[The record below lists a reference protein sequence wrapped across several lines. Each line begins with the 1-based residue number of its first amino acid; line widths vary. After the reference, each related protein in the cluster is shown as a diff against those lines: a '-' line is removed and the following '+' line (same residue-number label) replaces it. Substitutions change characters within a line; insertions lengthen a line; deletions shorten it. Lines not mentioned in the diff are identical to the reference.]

1 MKNIMLFII
10 GVVILLLETF
20 LTNFLNASVSINF
33 LLVFIILIS
42 LYYDKNYSLV
52 LGGIL
57 GLISDLVSGGIIGV
71 TGVLFLA
78 TSYFISSIE
87 KSIFKDDKKIICL
100 LVYIVSAGY
109 SLLNGVVSAIFFVPP
124 SLFVALLKMI
134 IVFPILN
141 SLIAFVAYALFE
153 DRLKKLRED

>member
-1 MKNIMLFII
+1 M
-10 GVVILLLETF
+10 
-20 LTNFLNASVSINF
+20 
-33 LLVFIILIS
+33 
-42 LYYDKNYSLV
+42 
-52 LGGIL
+52 
-57 GLISDLVSGGIIGV
+57 VSGGIIGV

-141 SLIAFVAYALFE
+141 SLIAFVAYILFE

>member
-10 GVVILLLETF
+10 GAVILLLETF
-20 LTNFLNASVSINF
+20 LTNFLNASVSMNF

-141 SLIAFVAYALFE
+141 SLIAFVAYILFE

>member
-57 GLISDLVSGGIIGV
+57 GLISDLVSGG
-71 TGVLFLA
+71 
-78 TSYFISSIE
+78 
-87 KSIFKDDKKIICL
+87 
-100 LVYIVSAGY
+100 
-109 SLLNGVVSAIFFVPP
+109 
-124 SLFVALLKMI
+124 
-134 IVFPILN
+134 
-141 SLIAFVAYALFE
+141 
-153 DRLKKLRED
+153 

>member
-100 LVYIVSAGY
+100 LVYIVSVGY

-124 SLFVALLKMI
+124 SLFVALQKLLKNL
-134 IVFPILN
+134 ILEI
-141 SLIAFVAYALFE
+141 L
-153 DRLKKLRED
+153 

>member
-100 LVYIVSAGY
+100 LVYIVSVGY

>member
-20 LTNFLNASVSINF
+20 LTNFLHASVSINF

-141 SLIAFVAYALFE
+141 SLIAFVAYILFE

>member
-109 SLLNGVVSAIFFVPP
+109 SLLNGEVSAIFFVPP

-141 SLIAFVAYALFE
+141 SLIAFVAYTLFE

>member
-100 LVYIVSAGY
+100 LVYIVSVGY

-141 SLIAFVAYALFE
+141 SLIAFVAYILFE

>member
-42 LYYDKNYSLV
+42 LYYDNNYSLV

-141 SLIAFVAYALFE
+141 SLIAFVAYILFE

>member
-141 SLIAFVAYALFE
+141 SLIAFVAYILFE